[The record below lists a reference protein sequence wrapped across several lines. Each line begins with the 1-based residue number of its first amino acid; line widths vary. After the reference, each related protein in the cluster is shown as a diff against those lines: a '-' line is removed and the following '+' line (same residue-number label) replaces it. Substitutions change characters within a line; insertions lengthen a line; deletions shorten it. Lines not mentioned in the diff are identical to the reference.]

1 MEFKEI
7 QELIDKTF
15 REHFGF
21 TPQTERLKDIQ
32 SEFFELMRSMDVK
45 NLKEESGDLL
55 ASVMML
61 CSESGWDAEEL
72 ILTTLK
78 KIESRAI
85 QYKSLGR
92 KTSVAILGG
101 AYNPI
106 HNGHIQLAQF
116 VLNTTNEFDE
126 VWLMPPYEHMF
137 GKNMVDAEHR
147 LEMCKLA
154 AKVDNRIKVFDYE
167 IRNKLKGETYYF
179 FKRLKEEKE
188 IMGQPAEN
196 FRFAMI
202 IGIDNANI
210 FHKWINFENLEKL
223 ARFVII
229 PRKGVE
235 RDLNVDWYLKPP
247 HLFLNSETTIMD
259 ISSTEIREKLNNPI
273 EEHEILKYLDKNVWE
288 YIINHNLYNLV

>member
-259 ISSTEIREKLNNPI
+259 ISSTEIRKKLNNPI
-273 EEHEILKYLDKNVWE
+273 EEDEILKYLDKNVWE

>member
-1 MEFKEI
+1 MELKAI

-167 IRNKLKGETYYF
+167 IHNKLKGETYYF

-202 IGIDNANI
+202 IGLDNANI

-259 ISSTEIREKLNNPI
+259 ISSTEIREKLNNQI

-288 YIINHNLYNLV
+288 YIINHNLYK